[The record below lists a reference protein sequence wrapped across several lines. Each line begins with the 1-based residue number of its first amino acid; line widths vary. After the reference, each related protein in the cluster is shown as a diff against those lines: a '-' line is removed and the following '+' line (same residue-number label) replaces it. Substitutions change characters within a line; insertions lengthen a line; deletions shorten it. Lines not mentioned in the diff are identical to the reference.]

1 MATEELKKLLI
12 SHAIDYWESLE
23 NGTAILS
30 ALQSLLKVAETRN
43 ICSDSTAA
51 TTNTRTD
58 HSQYSDVNDAGSSK
72 SINIPKDSDGE
83 FVTPL
88 QSFENDN
95 FGSDFEH
102 SEGDATEDSY
112 LTADDGYDADGEIQA
127 FQESDI
133 DVPSFLQTSYTPS
146 SNFRT
151 NVVHE
156 NIARIVVE
164 ILMNLSE
171 RCKESIDFWPNLLTQ
186 VVTRLIVIRDS
197 LGGSDFIIKGFA
209 PILRSK
215 EDNLRDFQKAILELI
230 TDLNTPEAVT
240 SYLSILSTK
249 NPPIDL
255 LLPRLLHLS
264 NASIKNQPY
273 VNVQFPIINGNLL
286 MNMLKSNNIIK

>member
-1 MATEELKKLLI
+1 M
-12 SHAIDYWESLE
+12 
-23 NGTAILS
+23 
-30 ALQSLLKVAETRN
+30 
-43 ICSDSTAA
+43 
-51 TTNTRTD
+51 
-58 HSQYSDVNDAGSSK
+58 
-72 SINIPKDSDGE
+72 
-83 FVTPL
+83 
-88 QSFENDN
+88 
-95 FGSDFEH
+95 
-102 SEGDATEDSY
+102 
-112 LTADDGYDADGEIQA
+112 
-127 FQESDI
+127 
-133 DVPSFLQTSYTPS
+133 
-146 SNFRT
+146 
-151 NVVHE
+151 HE

-209 PILRSK
+209 PILESK

-273 VNVQFPIINGNLL
+273 VNIQFPITNGNLL
-286 MNMLKSNNIIK
+286 MNILKSNYIIK